1 MREKRQDSAIRQEQA
16 RKAREAA
23 LDRYERQLTVTKMYK
38 EKIFAEQQSRYVRAL
53 QDLERESS
61 VWVNKSNVDNLI
73 TEQLFATP
81 TTTGIVTRYSEHWRY
96 NIMKTDY
103 KRIMSGDLY
112 DQLTANSALTNRLN
126 MKAQSNLTKRLF
138 VEDFLDQ
145 MIGTGEERGQYK
157 DLVDKFVMQ
166 FGKMEALTE
175 VEQYYDLVS
184 I

>member
-1 MREKRQDSAIRQEQA
+1 
-16 RKAREAA
+16 
-23 LDRYERQLTVTKMYK
+23 
-38 EKIFAEQQSRYVRAL
+38 
-53 QDLERESS
+53 
-61 VWVNKSNVDNLI
+61 
-73 TEQLFATP
+73 
-81 TTTGIVTRYSEHWRY
+81 
-96 NIMKTDY
+96 MKTDY